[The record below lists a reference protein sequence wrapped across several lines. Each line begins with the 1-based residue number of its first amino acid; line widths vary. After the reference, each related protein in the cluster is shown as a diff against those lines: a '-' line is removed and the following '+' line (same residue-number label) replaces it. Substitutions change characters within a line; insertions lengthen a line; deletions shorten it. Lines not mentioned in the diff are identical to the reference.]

1 MKNKNTL
8 RLSALAIGVLSVV
21 SVAQATGLQI
31 RENSTKALGRA
42 FTGTTVAKDDATVA
56 ITNPAAMVNLD
67 RTTVANNVSV
77 IDLTGEFTGT
87 AIAAPT
93 LASQPAPV
101 NSLAKSV
108 SGGNGGDP
116 GDPTAVPSFAAVM
129 PLHGN
134 LENLWVGFGVSAPYG
149 LKTEWDKDW
158 VGRYNAVTSDVK
170 VIDATLS
177 AAWKTSDQ
185 FSVGVGLVLQYADVT
200 LTNALDLGTAVCGG
214 IVQQIG
220 ALPVALRPGAIASQL
235 APMCLT
241 PTAPYGPGKNDGFFS
256 VSGKDS
262 AIGWTAGFQWRPT
275 DKLAIGYN
283 YKSEIAHE
291 LKGDIEF
298 TVPANVL
305 ALPGMSTRFASG
317 KGGAEL
323 ATPSTHTFSASYD
336 VTPSARV
343 MGEYQRTDW
352 TTLDNVTIKRDDG
365 TVIGIEDYGWSAS
378 NMYSL
383 GGELDLSPALTLR
396 AGIGR
401 DETPTHDANRTPRL
415 PDNDRT
421 LLSIGGTYRM
431 SDKLSFDAAFLRV
444 NLKDS
449 PIHGVS
455 STGTLLTG
463 EATGGANVIAVG
475 GQYKF

>member
-21 SVAQATGLQI
+21 SVAQASGFQI
-31 RENSTKALGRA
+31 RENSVKALGRA

-67 RTTVANNVSV
+67 RNTVSANVSV
-77 IDLTGEFTGT
+77 IDLSGEFTGT
-87 AIAAPT
+87 ATAAPT

-101 NSLAKSV
+101 NSLAKQV
-108 SGGNGGDP
+108 TGGNGGDP
-116 GDPTAVPSFAAVM
+116 GDPTPVPSIAAVFPM
-129 PLHGN
+129 HGN
-134 LENLWVGFGVSAPYG
+134 LENLWIGVAVNAPYG

-158 VGRYNAVTSDVK
+158 VGRYNAVTSDVQ
-170 VIDATLS
+170 VIDGTLS
-177 AAWKTSDQ
+177 AAWKASDT
-185 FSVGVGLVLQYADVT
+185 FSMGVGLRVQHADVT

-214 IVQQIG
+214 IVQQIS
-220 ALPVALRPGAIASQL
+220 ALPAAMRPAAIASQL
-235 APMCLT
+235 APACLA

-256 VSGKDS
+256 VSGKDTNF
-262 AIGWTAGFQWRPT
+262 GWTAGFQWRPT
-275 DKLAIGYN
+275 DKLALGYN
-283 YKSEIAHE
+283 YKSEVAHE
-291 LKGDIEF
+291 LKGDVEF

-305 ALPGMSTRFASG
+305 ALQGMSARFASG
-317 KGGAEL
+317 KGGAKL
-323 ATPSTHTFSASYD
+323 TTPSTHTFSASYE

-343 MGEYQRTDW
+343 FGEYQRTDW
-352 TTLDNVTIKRDDG
+352 TTLDNVTIKRDNG
-365 TVIGIEDYGWSAS
+365 TVIGVEDYGWSAS
-378 NMYSL
+378 NMYAL

-396 AGIGR
+396 AGVGR

-421 LLSIGGTYRM
+421 LLSIGGTYRL
-431 SDKLSFDAAFLRV
+431 SDNLSFDAAFMRV

-449 PIHGVS
+449 PIYSVS
-455 STGTLLTG
+455 STGTLITG
-463 EATGGANVIAVG
+463 EATGGANIFAIG